1 MSGSYYALNAK
12 YNSLLALINSGG
24 GGGGAVNNPMTN
36 NLNGGGYDILAVDTY
51 AGNIFDGT
59 TLQLS
64 GNATAANIT
73 ATDNVNAAKVNA
85 PEINNTDAPSYVNLG
100 AIAPGT
106 EYELARITTAADAEG
121 SILMV
126 LRGVQLGFK
135 QTVFIQVIG
144 YSNKSVIRILDNL
157 AESDTP
163 IFGAITYG
171 EDLAT
176 PGQNVLGFT
185 CVAASTSCEVAI
197 YQNQSDKGTGVYGSP
212 FIPTTGLTTISGYS
226 FTYATQPLTNF
237 TAGSSG
243 NWNVGGSGTFGG
255 IMTAPVG
262 NVDELTDRSGGGIT
276 LQGTDLLCSGN
287 NIKLANNVE
296 TSVIL
301 TPFAGG
307 SLNLGSDF
315 NTQGFVM
322 RSLAVAPDDV
332 IKMESDLEMLGQNIL
347 NVNSIKV
354 DTIGESTVAN
364 GITLANEVDITS
376 NKLINLA
383 APTANTDAANKLYV
397 DTTASAAG
405 VQNPMIVDLD
415 GGGFGFTNTDELTT
429 TAGGVIN
436 SNGDFLHDF
445 QQGANLF
452 TAGGDTITFNPQTEL
467 KITSTNQAATLVD
480 YNQSNRTLT
489 INDSATLDCI
499 AGSVFSTQLG
509 STSLLAGTVSHT
521 GNNIDEVG
529 IVNALAGAN
538 TGMTALGGGEI
549 VMTTDNTA
557 VRLTTSNL
565 EVQEGDINQTTAL
578 AQGSGLAGGIIKTNG
593 IKGRVF
599 DGGLTVYN
607 PAANDIM
614 DGRNHDFL
622 ETYNTQFAQTD
633 IPSQGNP
640 SARGSFGF
648 RCRAVLNPTVN
659 QFISFRIIPIAS
671 QSTFNPVI
679 KYSRLCFQGNGNAPT
694 GWENDNTTA
703 PPLTVNTPAL
713 QVNRFLEGSELF
725 LQAKC
730 VYAKSDEVAGT
741 DAALT
746 YIVSYSG
753 VESDGNPV
761 SGMVRCAWTAP
772 IVGVSK
778 FAFEVCAE
786 SVGGVVRVDET
797 ELFNNGFA
805 AGALF

>member
-12 YNSLLALINSGG
+12 YNSLLSLINSGG

-36 NLNGGGYDILAVDTY
+36 NLNGGGYDILNVGTY
-51 AGNIFDGT
+51 TGGIFDGT

-64 GNATAANIT
+64 GNATAANFT
-73 ATDNVNAAKVNA
+73 ATDSVNAAKVNA

-100 AIAPGT
+100 AIAPAI
-106 EYELARITTAADAEG
+106 EYELARIPTATDAEG

-171 EDLAT
+171 EDAAA

-185 CVAASTSCEVAI
+185 CSAASTSCEVAI

-212 FIPTTGLTTISGYS
+212 FIPTLGLTPISGYS
-226 FTYATQPLTNF
+226 FTYATQSLTNF
-237 TAGSSG
+237 TAGSTG
-243 NWNVGGSGTFGG
+243 NWEVGGSGTFGG

-262 NVDELTDRSGGGIT
+262 NVDELTDRSGAGIT

-301 TPFAGG
+301 TPFPGG

-322 RSLAVAPDDV
+322 RSLAVAPDNV
-332 IKMESDLEMLGQNIL
+332 IKMESDLEMLGQSIQ
-347 NVNSIKV
+347 NVDSIKLN
-354 DTIGESTVAN
+354 TIGEATGA
-364 GITLANEVDITS
+364 GITLTAETDLAS
-376 NKLINLA
+376 NKIVNLA
-383 APTANTDAANKLYV
+383 APTVNTDAANKLYV

-415 GGGFGFTNTDELTT
+415 AGGFNISNISGLFTQAATSVIQSNGVFLHAS
-429 TAGGVIN
+429 AGG
-436 SNGDFLHDF
+436 
-445 QQGANLF
+445 ATTF
-452 TAGGDTITFNPQTEL
+452 TAGGTDITFNPDTQL
-467 KITSTNQAATLVD
+467 KITNALQTDILLD
-480 YNQSNRTLT
+480 YQQSNRTLSV
-489 INDSATLDCI
+489 NDSAILDCK
-499 AGSVFSTQLG
+499 AGSVFSTQPG
-509 STSLLAGTVSHT
+509 NTAVFAGTVSHT
-521 GNNIDEVG
+521 GNDIGEVG
-529 IVNALAGAN
+529 IVNALAGADTGMTSTGAGQILMKTDGTAMVLSN
-538 TGMTALGGGEI
+538 TGM
-549 VMTTDNTA
+549 
-557 VRLTTSNL
+557 
-565 EVQEGDINQTTAL
+565 EVQEGTINQTTAL
-578 AQGSGLAGGIIKTNG
+578 AQGAGPAGGIIKTNG
-593 IKGRVF
+593 VKGRVF
-599 DGGLTVYN
+599 DGGLTIYN
-607 PAANDIM
+607 PAPNDIM

-633 IPSQGNP
+633 IPDP
-640 SARGSFGF
+640 SPSGRGSFGF
-648 RCRAVLNPTVN
+648 KCRCVLNPTVN
-659 QFISFRIIPIAS
+659 QFVSFRIIPQAS

-679 KYSRLCFQGNGNAPT
+679 TYSRLCFQGNGVAPS
-694 GWENDNTTA
+694 GWDNDNTTPA
-703 PPLTVNTPAL
+703 PLTVNTPAL

-730 VYAKSDEVAGT
+730 VYALSNEPANT
-741 DAALT
+741 YAALT

-761 SGMVRCAWTAP
+761 SGEVRCAWTAP
-772 IVGVSK
+772 IPGVDK
-778 FAFEVCAE
+778 FSFEVCAE
-786 SVGGVVRVDET
+786 SVGGIVVVDNT
-797 ELFNNGFA
+797 ELFNNGFVG
-805 AGALF
+805 GALF